1 MNRVQLIEPAPK
13 SPLVSKKKEESFN
26 MKELEEPDRKRH
38 ALWLLDQPETWQ
50 RHIDSFQ
57 KRRHRILTRKGMR
70 GITADE
76 LDEIDDLEEKIKEC
90 ETIIR
95 SLQ

>member
-1 MNRVQLIEPAPK
+1 MTRVQFIEPAPK

-26 MKELEEPDRKRH
+26 MKELEETDRKRH

-50 RHIDSFQ
+50 QHIDSFRKQ
-57 KRRHRILTRKGMR
+57 RHRILTRKGMR

-76 LDEIDDLEEKIKEC
+76 LEEIEDIDDKIKEC
-90 ETIIR
+90 EAILRT
-95 SLQ
+95 LQ

>member
-1 MNRVQLIEPAPK
+1 MNRVQLLEPAPK
-13 SPLVSKKKEESFN
+13 SPLVSKKNEESFN
-26 MKELEEPDRKRH
+26 MKELEEADRKKH
-38 ALWLLDQPETWQ
+38 TLWLLDQPETWQ

-57 KRRHRILTRKGMR
+57 KRRHRIITRKGMR

-76 LDEIDDLEEKIKEC
+76 LDEIDNLEEKIKEC
-90 ETIIR
+90 EAILR

>member
-1 MNRVQLIEPAPK
+1 MNRVQLLEPAPK
-13 SPLVSKKKEESFN
+13 SPLISKKYEESFN
-26 MKELEEPDRKRH
+26 MKVLEEVDRKKH

-90 ETIIR
+90 EAIIR

>member
-1 MNRVQLIEPAPK
+1 MNRVQLIEPTQK
-13 SPLVSKKKEESFN
+13 SPLVSKKNEESFN
-26 MKELEEPDRKRH
+26 MKELEETDRKKH

-76 LDEIDDLEEKIKEC
+76 LDEIDDIEEKIKEC
-90 ETIIR
+90 EAILR